1 MVYGPVIT
9 ILLFRD
15 AEENANDK
23 PFQIQGMMRVQK
35 RDTEADTFWS
45 FLIIRASLKTLTI
58 VSSLKTCV
66 YLQLWRCTIKLWEFS
81 YWIKNIFLKLGSK
94 VVFYNILS

>member
-1 MVYGPVIT
+1 MVYGPVIA

-35 RDTEADTFWS
+35 RDTEADTF
-45 FLIIRASLKTLTI
+45 
-58 VSSLKTCV
+58 
-66 YLQLWRCTIKLWEFS
+66 
-81 YWIKNIFLKLGSK
+81 
-94 VVFYNILS
+94 